1 MHLSYFSNIFFSG
14 LDGELH
20 LLLNGQVDSGFV
32 LDGPGVGGGHGD
44 GGLDGCPFLFLLLML
59 LIWLDRGRSWLG
71 GADAPPPVAV
81 LDGDDEA
88 DGASLFSF
96 SAFSNFFSSFS
107 GCSEVGL
114 VPPDSGL
121 GAGFRLQPRSGA
133 GCGRGRGPPLLLGGL
148 AGGG

>member
-1 MHLSYFSNIFFSG
+1 M
-14 LDGELH
+14 
-20 LLLNGQVDSGFV
+20 

-88 DGASLFSF
+88 DGASLLSF
-96 SAFSNFFSSFS
+96 SAFSKFFLLLFFLLLLLPFFFSLFFLPSSFLFLFFFS
-107 GCSEVGL
+107 KL
-114 VPPDSGL
+114 VL
-121 GAGFRLQPRSGA
+121 GDV
-133 GCGRGRGPPLLLGGL
+133 
-148 AGGG
+148 